1 MLSGGHVDDG
11 DGLTET
17 HGSAAA
23 DPIARAPA
31 DDPRS
36 SVTTRSNDPYI
47 VDFISDINRARV
59 IRVRTVMESGR
70 PTDNIPIAGEIDQ
83 ENNLESVIAMAEGD
97 TRKTYLVKDG
107 SREVGILRMETLIK
121 SLVPTEA
128 SEDGPR
134 QY

>member
-1 MLSGGHVDDG
+1 
-11 DGLTET
+11 
-17 HGSAAA
+17 
-23 DPIARAPA
+23 
-31 DDPRS
+31 
-36 SVTTRSNDPYI
+36 
-47 VDFISDINRARV
+47 
-59 IRVRTVMESGR
+59 MESGR
-70 PTDNIPIAGEIDQ
+70 PTDNISIAGEIDQ
-83 ENNLESVIAMAEGD
+83 ENNLESVIAKAEGD